1 MMFIDV
7 LLALVFIYASG
18 AVFCSLLL
26 EMFAAWARARAKLLQ
41 EALVSILGE
50 QDAQKVYAHPLVS
63 AMFERHD
70 RPPSYLPATVFARS
84 LLDGLRAPSEWME
97 PISADKVV
105 EGIKRITHMPLR
117 DNLASLYA
125 ASGGDLA
132 KLEKGISEWFD
143 LVMERMTGW
152 YRRKTQLPLLCIAFV
167 TVVAFN
173 LDTFHMV
180 RTLWTN
186 SAFREPLVEEAVAA
200 ATTEVHEIMSEKA
213 RGTLERLEKARG
225 TLERLPFGWTEANNP
240 AGDRNAVT
248 EIRNWLV
255 RLAGWM
261 ASTLAISLGA
271 PFWFDVLRK
280 VVDIRATGKRLAANR
295 ESG

>member
-26 EMFAAWARARAKLLQ
+26 EMFASWTRARAKMLQ
-41 EALVSILGE
+41 EALVSMLGE
-50 QDAQKVYAHPLVS
+50 QDAQKVYGHPMVG

-70 RPPSYLPATVFARS
+70 RPPSYLPAAVFARS

-97 PISADKVV
+97 PMSAENVG

-117 DNLASLYA
+117 DNLASLHA

-132 KLEKGISEWFD
+132 KLEKGIGEWFD

-152 YRRKTQLPLLCIAFV
+152 YRRKTQLVLLCIAFA
-167 TVVAFN
+167 TVVVFN
-173 LDTFHMV
+173 LDTFYMV

-186 SAFREPLVEEAVAA
+186 SAFRETLVAEAVAA
-200 ATTEVHEIMSEKA
+200 ATKEAHEI
-213 RGTLERLEKARG
+213 TLEKARG
-225 TLERLPFGWTEANNP
+225 TLEQLPFGWTEANKP
-240 AGDRNAVT
+240 AGDQHVVT
-248 EIRNWLV
+248 AIGNWLV

-261 ASTLAISLGA
+261 ATALAISLGA
-271 PFWFDVLRK
+271 PFWFDVLK
-280 VVDIRATGKRLAANR
+280 KMVDIRATGKRLAANR
-295 ESG
+295 KSG